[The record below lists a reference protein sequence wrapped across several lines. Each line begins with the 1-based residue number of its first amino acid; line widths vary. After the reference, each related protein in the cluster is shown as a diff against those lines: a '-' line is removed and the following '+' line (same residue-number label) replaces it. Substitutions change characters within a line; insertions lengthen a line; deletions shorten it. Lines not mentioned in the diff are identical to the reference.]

1 MQFNHGSTRARFSA
15 LTLSLTLSVQLPL
28 PSLAWAEEAASTTIG
43 EDSAAVALPAVTVT
57 ARRGEEKA
65 KDVPFGLA
73 VIDGDSIETGRMQT
87 VDEALRNVTGVSVN
101 SSGGPND
108 YNVRIRGVGSL
119 YQMNMDDNSVV
130 LNVDGVSM
138 SSRNLSLGTLDVDQV
153 EVLKGPQGT
162 LFGRSSEA
170 GAINITTRKPGR
182 VMEGYVRGEIGQQ
195 MQNLEEGAIGGP
207 VSDTLAARI
216 AVRRTGADYWVN
228 NAEDGKPLTQ
238 MTNLA
243 VRGSLLWDR
252 GTGTDALLTAEGER
266 GTGGVNNMMLRPYGD
281 HPALNITPGTF
292 DENRKSN
299 SRTSLE
305 VNHDLSASRLTS
317 VTAATTTNFIGWKAY
332 DRDLTKAMFGFP
344 MEMLVRDSA
353 FEQAYSQELRL
364 TSLPGA
370 KVFWVSGLNV
380 SHSNRSFDSAYVSQ
394 GARHAKRR
402 FSSDSA
408 GLFGEMTYPLTDAL
422 KITGGLRHSWDWK
435 SYDAD
440 YVTAAGDHSTDQR
453 GVYANYMTGRA
464 GLSYAVTAATNL
476 YGTVSRGYKSSG
488 FNDYASQI
496 ADGVP
501 YKAATVQSY
510 EVGFKSEPA
519 RQPYTLNGALFLTRV
534 KNDHMMSYNSTTFV
548 TSVLNADT
556 ESKGAELEGTWRF
569 DNGLALSGGVTYT
582 LAQITS
588 DASGVSGGDVAAGN
602 RVPDVARW
610 SGNLALSYIKDLPDF
625 LGLPDPAINARIS
638 YRVSDSRPADV
649 QNHFNLAPYGKLDLH
664 LGLMVASAEIYAW
677 ADNLL
682 NDRYDLYG
690 YGDSSYPGVTYGN
703 LARGRTLGLGTSYKF

>member
-182 VMEGYVRGEIGQQ
+182 AMEGYVRGEIGQQ

-435 SYDAD
+435 GFDAD

-453 GVYANYMTGRA
+453 RVYANYMTGRA

-496 ADGVP
+496 ADGAP

>member
-353 FEQAYSQELRL
+353 FEQAYSQEVRL

-422 KITGGLRHSWDWK
+422 KVTGGLRHSWDWK
-435 SYDAD
+435 GFDAD

-453 GVYANYMTGRA
+453 RVYANYMTGRA

-677 ADNLL
+677 ADNLM

>member
-1 MQFNHGSTRARFSA
+1 M
-15 LTLSLTLSVQLPL
+15 TLSLALSAQLPL
-28 PSLAWAEEAASTTIG
+28 PSLAWAEQAESTAIG
-43 EDSAAVALPAVTVT
+43 EDGTAVALPAVTVT

-65 KDVPFGLA
+65 KDIPFGLS
-73 VIDGDSIETGRMQT
+73 VINGDTVETGRMQN
-87 VDEALRNVTGVSVN
+87 VDEALHNVTGVSIN

-162 LFGRSSEA
+162 LFGRGSEA
-170 GAINITTRKPGR
+170 GAINITTRKPTR

-195 MQNLEEGAIGGP
+195 MQNLEEGAISGP
-207 VSDTLAARI
+207 ISDSLAARL
-216 AVRRTGADYWVN
+216 AVRRTGADYWVD
-228 NAEDGKPLTQ
+228 NAQDGKPLTQ
-238 MTNLA
+238 MTDLA
-243 VRGSLLWDR
+243 FRGSLLWDA

-266 GTGGVNNMMLRPYGD
+266 STGGINVMMLRPYGD
-281 HPALNITPGTF
+281 HPALDISPDVF

-299 SRTSLE
+299 GRYSLE

-370 KVFWVSGLNV
+370 EVFWVSGLNV

-394 GARHAKRR
+394 GARNAKRR
-402 FSSDSA
+402 FTTDSA
-408 GLFGEMTYPLTDAL
+408 GMFGEVTYPLTDAL
-422 KITGGLRHSWDWK
+422 KVTGGLRHSWDWK
-435 SYDAD
+435 GYDAD
-440 YVTAAGDHSTDQR
+440 YVTAAGVHSNDQR
-453 GVYANYMTGRA
+453 GVYANYMTGRV
-464 GLSYAVTAATNL
+464 GLSYAVTADTNL

-496 ADGVP
+496 ADSVP
-501 YKAATVQSY
+501 YKSATVQSY
-510 EVGFKSEPA
+510 ELGFKSEPA
-519 RQPYTLNGALFLTRV
+519 RQPFTLNSALFLTRV
-534 KNDHMMSYNSTTFV
+534 KNDHMMSYDSTSFV

-556 ESKGAELEGTWRF
+556 ESKGAELEGSWRF
-569 DNGLALSGGVTYT
+569 GNGYTLSGGVAYTY
-582 LAQITS
+582 AEITS
-588 DASGVSGGDVAAGN
+588 NAAGVSGGDVSSGS
-602 RVPDVARW
+602 RVPDVPRW
-610 SGNLALSYIKDLPDF
+610 SGNMALAYVEDLPDF
-625 LGLPDPAINARIS
+625 LGLPEPGINARIS
-638 YRVSDSRPADV
+638 YRVAGSRPADV

-664 LGLMVASAEIYAW
+664 LGLMIASAEIYAW
-677 ADNLL
+677 GDNLL

-690 YGDSSYPGVTYGN
+690 YGDSSYPGMTYGN

>member
-73 VIDGDSIETGRMQT
+73 VIDGDSIETGRMQNI
-87 VDEALRNVTGVSVN
+87 DEALRNVTGVSVN

-422 KITGGLRHSWDWK
+422 KVTGGLRHSWDWK
-435 SYDAD
+435 GYDAD

-677 ADNLL
+677 ADNLM